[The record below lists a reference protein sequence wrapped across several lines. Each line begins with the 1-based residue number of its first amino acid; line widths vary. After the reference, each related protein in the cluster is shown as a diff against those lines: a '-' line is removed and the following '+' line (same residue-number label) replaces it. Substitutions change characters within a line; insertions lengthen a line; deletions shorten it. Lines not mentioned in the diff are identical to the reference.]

1 MEEGVKEEE
10 GDEKKF
16 NPHFV
21 SCAKIN
27 LNDQTAILRHKNYII
42 PKKKA

>member
-27 LNDQTAILRHKNYII
+27 LQWSNSNFKTQKLHNT
-42 PKKKA
+42 